1 MLLTRVWLLDR
12 GRMQCLEK
20 GKQDCAPL
28 PAPLPPP
35 QSTSPL
41 PLTPPPAV
49 VCIPFLFFASW
60 CFLTFTVPSPTD
72 SLLFGF
78 LFTSS
83 ILALTAHVYC
93 SSLMTTLVLVYYR
106 NRSSGKPPV
115 TLWSQIAMNVPSVC
129 VYVCVSHCHH
139 SQNKRPQWI
148 YVPSWQSRSDPG
160 DFLIINSNLNLTSN
174 VRPGD
179 NAVVTVSPRWS
190 SSLYIRDFFKSPPV
204 PTPQFCQIDCFLQ
217 LKAPPSSFLLWR
229 SNSNN

>member
-1 MLLTRVWLLDR
+1 MDRERQSVREREEEKNNNTVWSPRSPPQRERDITKERGRERERGSGSDFIISVLFMLLTRVWLLDR

-72 SLLFGF
+72 SLLCGF

-129 VYVCVSHCHH
+129 VYVCVC
-139 SQNKRPQWI
+139 
-148 YVPSWQSRSDPG
+148 
-160 DFLIINSNLNLTSN
+160 
-174 VRPGD
+174 
-179 NAVVTVSPRWS
+179 VT
-190 SSLYIRDFFKSPPV
+190 L
-204 PTPQFCQIDCFLQ
+204 
-217 LKAPPSSFLLWR
+217 SSFPEQEATVNLCPLLAEPFWPR
-229 SNSNN
+229 GLSYHKL